1 MQTAFDYLDYFNLPD
16 FKPAMKEVLILVGA
30 LVIVG
35 LLLLSFVRKA
45 HDAPRVESRGS
56 SSGSSRSR
64 SRSIQK
70 ELVGVE
76 DKGDGTMRRKFRRR
90 RKSHR
95 PRNPTLAET
104 GGLPPSRDAEYGD
117 SD

>member
-16 FKPAMKEVLILVGA
+16 FNPAMKEVLILVGA

-95 PRNPTLAET
+95 PR
-104 GGLPPSRDAEYGD
+104 
-117 SD
+117 